1 MSIDPSY
8 IQIGAY
14 VVIAIFLLLQW
25 FLSVRPLFI
34 WGLVLPIMFTVAW
47 YCVVKQPLFFDEL
60 GFTADSVE
68 MMRHYCKL
76 GVLAS
81 LAVFVVCRVFRLIRK
96 MHKKRL
102 REERLE
108 AKRKRQLEEYLSAT
122 QMALNEAGLDATQA
136 LPSDLADYL
145 PGGAKGNKIN

>member
-1 MSIDPSY
+1 
-8 IQIGAY
+8 
-14 VVIAIFLLLQW
+14 
-25 FLSVRPLFI
+25 
-34 WGLVLPIMFTVAW
+34 
-47 YCVVKQPLFFDEL
+47 
-60 GFTADSVE
+60 
-68 MMRHYCKL
+68 
-76 GVLAS
+76 
-81 LAVFVVCRVFRLIRK
+81 VFVVCRVFRLIRK